1 MEKLLFHTGT
11 NSTQNCCTRK
21 DEKLMDAADVYVAE
35 HLIRDRLAQAR
46 ARAEFAAL
54 LGEPNQGSLPASG
67 PAHRL
72 LEFGRSLV
80 KRHGR
85 RAAGIWQGALGSAP
99 SAVAPPRRDVGDLS
113 SMHEI
118 LTSFLKIGLTA
129 YGGPAIIGV
138 MQAEFQERRQW
149 IGKPQFVE
157 GLAFV
162 NMLPGATAT
171 QLGIFLGHER
181 AGWLGG
187 LLAGFGFCAPAFAIM
202 LALTV
207 AYAALGVS
215 PWLRGALYGLGPIV
229 LAVFGVAVYRLGGT
243 ALRSR
248 THILIALSA
257 AAAARVVAWTP
268 RFMTPVPGAVPSL
281 TDVVVQFGVIGAVT
295 FGGSLTIIG
304 LLQDQFVHQL
314 GWLTP
319 QEFIDGLALGQLTPG
334 PPVMLATYV
343 AYKALGL
350 TGAVVAAIAIF
361 APSFVMMFALL
372 PVFERVR
379 ALGWAKA
386 ALQGMVAGIIGV
398 LAVTL
403 VRLTP
408 YAIVD
413 PFSAVIFICAVTALL
428 LWRMAP
434 LKMVAG
440 GAVLGIVRRRLVTA
454 IGF

>member
-1 MEKLLFHTGT
+1 M
-11 NSTQNCCTRK
+11 R
-21 DEKLMDAADVYVAE
+21 
-35 HLIRDRLAQAR
+35 
-46 ARAEFAAL
+46 
-54 LGEPNQGSLPASG
+54 
-67 PAHRL
+67 
-72 LEFGRSLV
+72 
-80 KRHGR
+80 
-85 RAAGIWQGALGSAP
+85 
-99 SAVAPPRRDVGDLS
+99 
-113 SMHEI
+113 EI
-118 LTSFLKIGLTA
+118 VTSFLKIGATA
-129 YGGPAIIGV
+129 YGGPAIMGV
-138 MQAEFQERRQW
+138 MQAEFQERRKW
-149 IGKPQFVE
+149 VSKPQFVE

-171 QLGIFLGHER
+171 QLGIFLGHQR
-181 AGWLGG
+181 AGWPGG

-207 AYAALGVS
+207 EYAALGVH

-257 AAAARVVAWTP
+257 AAAALIAPVATVWIMLCAGRRP
-268 RFMTPVPGAVPSL
+268 EPGRRL
-281 TDVVVQFGVIGAVT
+281 VQFGVIGAVT
-295 FGGSLTIIG
+295 FGGSLTIIW

-343 AYKALGL
+343 GYKALGL

-408 YAIVD
+408 HAVVD
-413 PFSAVIFICAVTALL
+413 PFSAVIFVCAVSALL

>member
-1 MEKLLFHTGT
+1 MREI
-11 NSTQNCCTRK
+11 
-21 DEKLMDAADVYVAE
+21 VA
-35 HLIRDRLAQAR
+35 
-46 ARAEFAAL
+46 
-54 LGEPNQGSLPASG
+54 
-67 PAHRL
+67 
-72 LEFGRSLV
+72 
-80 KRHGR
+80 
-85 RAAGIWQGALGSAP
+85 
-99 SAVAPPRRDVGDLS
+99 
-113 SMHEI
+113 
-118 LTSFLKIGLTA
+118 SFLKIGLTA
-129 YGGPAIIGV
+129 YGGPAIVGV

-171 QLGIFLGHER
+171 QLSIFLGHQR

-248 THILIALSA
+248 AHILIALSA
-257 AAAARVVAWTP
+257 AAAALFAPVATVWIMFCAGSLGLFLFYRRSVGVVAVLVVALALVAAHVVAWTP
-268 RFMTPVPGAVPSL
+268 RFMTPAPGAVPSL
-281 TDVVVQFGVIGAVT
+281 ADVVVQFGVIGAVT

-319 QEFIDGLALGQLTPG
+319 G

-343 AYKALGL
+343 GYKALGL

-386 ALQGMVAGIIGV
+386 ALQGMMAGIIGV

-403 VRLTP
+403 IRLTP
-408 YAIVD
+408 HAVVD
-413 PFSAVIFICAVTALL
+413 PFSAVIFVCAVTALM

-440 GAVLGIVRRRLVTA
+440 GAVLGIVRRRLATA